1 MDLELRGKTVL
12 ITGASKGIGLACA
25 HGFAAEGARV
35 HIASRSAADLKAATD
50 SIAKQH
56 KVEAK
61 YHAVDLGVTA
71 NAVSLGQ
78 ACGDV
83 DILVNNAGAIPAGS
97 LTQVD
102 DEKWRHAWNLKVFG
116 YVNLTRE
123 VYKRMQARGAGV
135 IINVIGVAGERH
147 RSNYIAG
154 TSGNAALMAFTRAL
168 GAESV
173 DHGIRVVGVNPGRV
187 RDRAPDQAFHGGCP
201 GEVRRQLAVER
212 AAGADRRD
220 VALQALCAAGGG
232 GGSRRLSCV
241 RARLLHERDHR
252 HDRCRAIVARAGLMR
267 VQCGV

>member
-35 HIASRSAADLKAATD
+35 HIASRSAADLKAASD
-50 SIAKQH
+50 AIAKQH
-56 KVEAK
+56 KIDAK
-61 YHAVDLGVTA
+61 YHAADLGITA
-71 NAVSLGQ
+71 NAVALGQ

-97 LTQVD
+97 LMQVD

-116 YVNLTRE
+116 YINLTRE
-123 VYKRMQARGAGV
+123 IYKRMQARGAGV
-135 IINVIGVAGERH
+135 IVNVIGVAGERH

-187 RDRAPDQAFHGGCP
+187 ETERQIKHFMEDAQAKFGDSSRWK
-201 GEVRRQLAVER
+201 E
-212 AAGADRRD
+212 
-220 VALQALCAAGGG
+220 LQAQVAETLPFKRSARPAEVADLVVYLASARASYMSGTIVTIDAGQ
-232 GGSRRLSCV
+232 SL
-241 RARLLHERDHR
+241 RAR
-252 HDRCRAIVARAGLMR
+252 G
-267 VQCGV
+267 